1 MERRVGRQRWRRPSG
16 RLALVIGLVA
26 GCSAAPGMS
35 WTTGATLDPA
45 SSAATDAPEPAATP
59 ASVEPQPSLP
69 NPEVQSRGE
78 LTITFESPA
87 AAPIALSIACEW
99 TTPDRVGWL
108 TVLEQPSIA
117 GERVRVDVNLVDSQ
131 NESSATSAFW
141 IFRGESAAYAA
152 WPTGATGR
160 VAFVERAPGD
170 VSGTVRFDDLRPEV
184 ESAEPGPL
192 PTPLDAWARPLGGDA
207 DYQTISGEAAWVC
220 QPAPATV
227 PPPEP
232 VVSEEPWPTP
242 PVLPKLRL
250 VAGEQR
256 VTGVTGCGGGFTID
270 GSSTS
275 DSCGPSFQAPGDDRI
290 VRVAAGRRLRFAL
303 PEGWSFTAWRLGW
316 VLQSEAE
323 RFRAAVP
330 GSYAEYAHSED
341 ASGHVLEL
349 EAPPTGDW
357 TVRLTWSARR
367 GADEMSGWPDYFRV
381 IVEGDA
387 E

>member
-1 MERRVGRQRWRRPSG
+1 MMERRVGRLRWRRSSG
-16 RLALVIGLVA
+16 RLAVVIGLVA
-26 GCSAAPGMS
+26 GCSAAPNMS

-45 SSAATDAPEPAATP
+45 SPAATAIP
-59 ASVEPQPSLP
+59 DPTGTPVASVEPQPSLSY
-69 NPEVQSRGE
+69 PEVQSRGE

-87 AAPIALSIACEW
+87 AAAIALPIACEW

-108 TVLEQPSIA
+108 TVLEQAWIA
-117 GERVRVDVNLVDSQ
+117 GEPVQVDVNLVDPQ
-131 NESSATSAFW
+131 NEIAATSAFW
-141 IFRGESAAYAA
+141 ISREAAAAYAA
-152 WPTGATGR
+152 WPAGATGT

-170 VSGTVRFDDLRPEV
+170 ASGTIRFDELRPEI
-184 ESAEPGPL
+184 ESAPPGPL
-192 PTPLDAWARPLGGDA
+192 PTPLDMWARPLGGDA

-227 PPPEP
+227 PRPGP
-232 VVSEEPWPTP
+232 VVTEEPLPTL

-256 VTGVTGCGGGFTID
+256 ETGLTGCGGSFSVD
-270 GSSTS
+270 GSSGS

-290 VRVAAGRRLRFAL
+290 VRIAAGQRLRFAL
-303 PEGWSFTAWRLGW
+303 PQGWSFTAWRLGW

-330 GSYAEYAHSED
+330 DSYAEYANSED
-341 ASGHVLEL
+341 ASGRVIEL

-357 TVRLTWSARR
+357 TVLLTWSATR
-367 GADEMSGWPDYFRV
+367 GADEMSVWPDYFRV
-381 IVEGDA
+381 IVEGG
-387 E
+387 